1 MGAAVD
7 RPEDYETVATSAKAL
22 EAIDIGYAGPVAHTF
37 QTDRHAFDAD
47 VTENPALLV
56 STDPTEAM

>member
-7 RPEDYETVATSAKAL
+7 RPEDYDTQATTPKQL
-22 EAIDIGYAGPVAHTF
+22 QAIDMGYAGPVAHTF
-37 QTDRHAFDAD
+37 STDRKSFDAD
-47 VTENPALLV
+47 ATENPALLV